1 MQAAGSVSAMD
12 EPDEVTPAETW
23 DEDEGA
29 QRADSTPAPG
39 RHLAEG
45 TGHPAVDAVLASL
58 EGLEDMPVHD
68 HVAVFESAHD
78 SLRRALDQAAGEAAA
93 GEAPAGEPGQG

>member
-1 MQAAGSVSAMD
+1 MD

-93 GEAPAGEPGQG
+93 GEAPAGEPDQG

>member
-1 MQAAGSVSAMD
+1 MD

-45 TGHPAVDAVLASL
+45 TGNLPS
-58 EGLEDMPVHD
+58 
-68 HVAVFESAHD
+68 HVTIGCHHRHEV
-78 SLRRALDQAAGEAAA
+78 AGA
-93 GEAPAGEPGQG
+93 GA